1 MENENNN
8 LFQVNLKGM
17 IALLS
22 EHIYSNPNTFV
33 RELLQNCVDAITAL
47 RNIDENYAGR
57 IDVYL
62 HEDGSMTFQ
71 DNGIGLKEEEVYR
84 FLTVIGESSKR
95 DTPDADDYIGR
106 FGIGLLSCFVVT
118 NEITVESRSAMGQQ
132 PVRWC
137 GKVDGTYQT
146 TLPENEEWPIG
157 SRVILVPKK
166 EWAHLFEYE
175 TFKKILLNYGE
186 VLPYPIYLHRQNEEE
201 ELVNTPSPVWLNP
214 KATRKELLEHGAKVF
229 QSSALDVF
237 PIHTEN
243 GKVNGVLYILPFRTQ
258 FSSRSAHK
266 IYLKRMLLSENDC
279 NLLPSWA
286 FFIRCLINADGLQS
300 TASRESFVSNDLLK
314 EARKEIGAAIKEYL
328 KGLVDN
334 NREIFNKILDV
345 HYFHI
350 KAIAAEDNEL
360 LRLFM
365 DYLPF
370 ETSKGMRS
378 FGNIRSTDP
387 VIRYTRN
394 LEDFRQVRRIA
405 GAQGWLVVNAA
416 YTFDETLLKK
426 SARLFPGMTL
436 EEISPA
442 RLLEQFAEVEA
453 NEAHKDFE
461 KKAGELL
468 KRFGCICRLKR
479 FTPTDTPVIFIA
491 EEKEKETSSKSVN
504 NPLAAVLGTIGTQK
518 VIPPTLTFN
527 ADNEMVQTLLKIKGD
542 NKLFQHVVHILY
554 VQALLQGRYPVNSE
568 EMTLFNHSLSELM
581 NSKMN
586 DFINFLN

>member
-47 RNIDENYAGR
+47 RNIDENYSGR

-62 HEDGSMTFQ
+62 NDDGSLTFQ

-95 DTPDADDYIGR
+95 ETPDADDYIGR

-118 NEITVESRSAMGQQ
+118 NEITVESRSAMGKQA
-132 PVRWC
+132 VRWC

-146 TLPENEEWPIG
+146 TLPAEEWPIG
-157 SRVILVPKK
+157 SRVILIPKK
-166 EWAHLFEYE
+166 EWSHLFEYE
-175 TFKKILLNYGE
+175 TFKKILQNYGE
-186 VLPYPIYLHRQNEEE
+186 VLPHPIYLHNQGKE
-201 ELVNTPSPVWLNP
+201 ELVNTPAPVWLDP
-214 KATRKELLEHGAKVF
+214 KATRKELLDHGIKVF

-237 PIHTEN
+237 RIHTEN

-258 FSSRSAHK
+258 FSVRNSHK
-266 IYLKRMLLSENDC
+266 VYLKRMLLSEDDC
-279 NLLPSWA
+279 NLLPPWA
-286 FFIRCLINADGLQS
+286 FFIRCLINADGLLS

-314 EARKEIGAAIKEYL
+314 DARKEIGNAIKEYL
-328 KGLVDN
+328 KGLIEN
-334 NREIFNKILDV
+334 NREMFNKILDV

-360 LRLFM
+360 LRLFI

-370 ETSKGMRS
+370 ETSKGMRN
-378 FGNIRSTDP
+378 FGNIRSTDN

-394 LEDFRQVRRIA
+394 IEDFRQVRRIA
-405 GAQGWLVVNAA
+405 GSQGWLVINAA

-426 SARLFPGMTL
+426 SARLFPELTL
-436 EEISPA
+436 EEVSPA

-453 NEAHKDFE
+453 SAEHIDFE
-461 KKAGELL
+461 KKASELL
-468 KRFGCICRLKR
+468 KPFGCIC
-479 FTPTDTPVIFIA
+479 VA
-491 EEKEKETSSKSVN
+491 EEKETGTKAAN
-504 NPLAAVLGTIGTQK
+504 NPLAAVLGAINAQK
-518 VIPPTLTFN
+518 QTPPTLTFN

-542 NKLFQHVVHILY
+542 NKLFQHIIHILY

-581 NSKMN
+581 TTKMN